1 MASTI
6 TNINWAKV
14 DQKVNAALRFGL
26 PARDLFSVRIL
37 GLEEMDA
44 IENDKVWVPFATDP
58 SKAVKVLGT
67 KGTATGG
74 LAGTSVT
81 LGNPIG
87 ANWDAVEGK
96 MSPAVFAAYW
106 EDKIAG
112 GMYVLAKDVTDAG
125 LALVTKA
132 NYGDT
137 EGVDKIT
144 VTPANFGQTDMG
156 LLWAAGAKKIKQRSR
171 SLILNADYAGQI
183 IGNTQLAQVLLQ
195 GGADMVKNGTLPMLI
210 GHQTAVYADLADN
223 DEALGGVVFGQ
234 AAICLACAPIAPL
247 AQSGQGAI
255 ADRRMITH
263 AETGLTA
270 LYTMTVGDGGTVHG
284 ELNLMYGAAK
294 GQDAVVRLVNG

>member
-14 DQKVNAALRFGL
+14 DQKVIAALRFGL
-26 PARDLFSVRIL
+26 PARDLFSTRIL
-37 GLEEMDA
+37 GLEELDA
-44 IENDKVWVPFATDP
+44 IENDVVWVPFATDP

-74 LAGTSVT
+74 LAGASVT

-87 ANWDAVEGK
+87 ANWEAIEGK
-96 MSPAVFAAYW
+96 MSPAVFAKYW

-125 LALVTKA
+125 LAYVTKA
-132 NYGDT
+132 NFGDA
-137 EGVDKIT
+137 EGTDKIS

-195 GGADMVKNGTLPMLI
+195 GGSDMVKSGTLPMLI
-210 GHQTAVYADLADN
+210 GHQTAVYADLSDN
-223 DEALGGVVFGQ
+223 DEALGGAVFGQ
-234 AAICLACAPIAPL
+234 SAICLACAPIAPL
-247 AQSGQGAI
+247 IQSGQGTVI
-255 ADRRMITH
+255 DRRMITH
-263 AETGLTA
+263 AETGFTA
-270 LYTMTVGDGGTVHG
+270 LYTMTDNGGGTIHG
-284 ELNLMYGAAK
+284 ELNMMYGVAK